1 MSPSRLARTE
11 ACLRLCRHCRTY
23 FRRSP
28 HRSKRETNFPHG
40 FSATEPL
47 VPPSADGS
55 TPITDALARS
65 ILLDPTSYK
74 SKLNFRQPPPN
85 KDPTTPVSELE
96 KRIIENPFG
105 TCSRRS
111 SLTFK
116 AKILASKIRSDKVN
130 FNSLPSGKA
139 LHIRLINFHRL
150 AAEVLDLSISRK

>member
-1 MSPSRLARTE
+1 MSPPRLARTE
-11 ACLRLCRHCRTY
+11 VCLRLCRHCRTY

-28 HRSKRETNFPHG
+28 HRSKRETHFPYG

-74 SKLNFRQPPPN
+74 PKRNVRQPPPN
-85 KDPTTPVSELE
+85 KDPATPLSELE

-105 TCSRRS
+105 TCSTCS

-116 AKILASKIRSDKVN
+116 SK
-130 FNSLPSGKA
+130 NSRVKSPIG
-139 LHIRLINFHRL
+139 
-150 AAEVLDLSISRK
+150 

>member
-1 MSPSRLARTE
+1 MSPPRLAKTE

-55 TPITDALARS
+55 TPITDALPRS

-74 SKLNFRQPPPN
+74 SKQNFRQPPPN
-85 KDPTTPVSELE
+85 KDPTTPLSELE
-96 KRIIENPFG
+96 RRIIENPFG
-105 TCSRRS
+105 TYSGCS
-111 SLTFK
+111 SLTSK
-116 AKILASKIRSDKVN
+116 AKILASKIRLDKVS
-130 FNSLPSGKA
+130 FNSLPNGKA
-139 LHIRLINFHRL
+139 LSIL
-150 AAEVLDLSISRK
+150 AS